1 MAVQVIIGNQVG
13 PLPIKASFM
22 APGDMPMYLE
32 VQGSVWTQTANNLIG
47 IEVAIDGNVV
57 GTANIFSNGSTTH
70 RAVVPVY
77 LPVKLG
83 QGSHTIQLSVAPNT
97 TTVSDLNDRFTAVLH
112 Y

>member
-1 MAVQVIIGNQVG
+1 MAVQVLISNQVG
-13 PLPIKASFM
+13 PLPVQATFM

-32 VQGSVWTQTANNLIG
+32 VTGSVWTQTANQMIG
-47 IEVAIDGNVV
+47 IQIAVDGNVL
-57 GTANIFSNGSTTH
+57 GTANIFSNTASTH

-77 LPVKLG
+77 LPVKLT
-83 QGSHTIQLSVAPNT
+83 QGSHTIQLSAAPNT